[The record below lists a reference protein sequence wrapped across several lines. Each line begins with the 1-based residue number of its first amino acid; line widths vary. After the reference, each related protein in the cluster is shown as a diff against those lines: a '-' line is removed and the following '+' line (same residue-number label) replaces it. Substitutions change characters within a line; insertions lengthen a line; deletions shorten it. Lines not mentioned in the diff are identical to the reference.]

1 MISVAEV
8 EDRFYSNLPVR
19 EDEMVIIPF
28 ANNDG
33 TFGVRS
39 EPAQVYYDMLKY
51 MTEH

>member
-19 EDEMVIIPF
+19 EDEMVEIPF
-28 ANNDG
+28 VNNDG
-33 TFGVRS
+33 SFGFRS